1 MFLIHVGLNLV
12 ALCSPLVNFCCV
24 LIFIFLNVL
33 LNKLA
38 GVDLVSA
45 LDVTKG

>member
-1 MFLIHVGLNLV
+1 MFLIRVRLNLV
-12 ALCSPLVNFCCV
+12 ALCSTLVNLCCV
-24 LIFIFLNVL
+24 LIFIFLNML

-38 GVDLVSA
+38 GVYLVSA